1 IINIRHKRILVE
13 VISCLKNS
21 IKAMKNKMSE
31 EFPSADLKQAY
42 NLIGEITGESATN
55 EIINGIF
62 EKFCIGK

>member
-1 IINIRHKRILVE
+1 MKSLN
-13 VISCLKNS
+13 CLKNS
-21 IKAMKNKMSE
+21 IKAMKKKMSE

-42 NLIGEITGESATN
+42 NLIGEITGTSASD